1 MNLMKYESQYRI
13 LDDML
18 EESGGVVTPEIEQYM
33 SEVNA
38 MTVAKVFD
46 LVNVREELD
55 GYAKICKEEADR
67 LSKKAKSLASRAD
80 WWKSMI
86 VRIMASAGQKSVTNG
101 AYKITLTKNPLRI
114 EIEDETAIPS
124 SYKTA
129 EVKMSWSDY
138 EKIKDIIDAQS
149 VKIAPDKKE
158 IGNLYK
164 SGGVE
169 VAGVKYVQDDNVRI
183 S

>member
-18 EESGGVVTPEIEQYM
+18 EETGGVVTSEIEKYM
-33 SEVNA
+33 DEVNA
-38 MTVAKVFD
+38 LTVAKVFD
-46 LVNVREELD
+46 LVNIREELEA
-55 GYAKICKEEADR
+55 YTKVCKEEADR
-67 LSKKAKSLASRAD
+67 LSKKAKTMSSRAD

-86 VRIMASAGQKSVTNG
+86 VRIMSAAGQKSLTNG
-101 AYKITLTKNPLRI
+101 VYKIALTLNPLRI

-129 EVKMSWSDY
+129 EVKMSWAEY
-138 EKIKDIIDAQS
+138 EKIKDLIEPQS

-158 IGNLYK
+158 IAAIYK
-164 SGGVE
+164 ASGVE
-169 VAGVKYVQDDNVRI
+169 VAGVKYVREEAVRI